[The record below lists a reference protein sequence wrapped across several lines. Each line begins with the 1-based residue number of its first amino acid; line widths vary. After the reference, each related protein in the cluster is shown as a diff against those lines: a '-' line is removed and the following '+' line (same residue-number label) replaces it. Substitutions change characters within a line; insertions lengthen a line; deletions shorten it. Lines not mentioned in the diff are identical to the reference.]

1 MPNSRYTYNNKPV
14 KVHQHKSIDDR
25 KRALLDF
32 INHYDLGK
40 IIPVM
45 DTMENSFN
53 NHFGIWPFRF
63 MVIEN
68 NIMKCIMKH
77 ELVPSISPLKSYLI

>member
-1 MPNSRYTYNNKPV
+1 MPNSRYTYNGKPV
-14 KVHQHKSIDDR
+14 RVRQHKSINDR
-25 KRALLDF
+25 KQALHDF

-68 NIMKCIMKH
+68 NIIKCIMKH
-77 ELVPSISPLKSYLI
+77 EVVPSISSLKSYLT